1 MSSKIIRQADL
12 ITLTATFATLDDP
25 RQARGIRHL
34 LCDILVISVLAVI
47 CGATNYALI
56 HTFAV
61 HRQVWLRRFLRLQG
75 GIPSQDTFERIFG
88 IVAPDTFRA
97 VFCGWIQQIP
107 SQALPEGEREV
118 FAIDGKT
125 SRGTASDAFAALHT
139 VSVYSV
145 QCQLV
150 LEAVTVP
157 VKANEITVLPALIQ
171 AVAPVGG
178 IVTIDAMGCQKN
190 VAAIIRTF
198 PGT

>member
-97 VFCGWIQQIP
+97 
-107 SQALPEGEREV
+107 
-118 FAIDGKT
+118 
-125 SRGTASDAFAALHT
+125 
-139 VSVYSV
+139 
-145 QCQLV
+145 
-150 LEAVTVP
+150 
-157 VKANEITVLPALIQ
+157 
-171 AVAPVGG
+171 
-178 IVTIDAMGCQKN
+178 
-190 VAAIIRTF
+190 
-198 PGT
+198 